1 MCASCNRCFFK
12 RMILYFL
19 HKIYDRLLLENSH
32 CLCWRL
38 KAGSNCPQFQ
48 GGFFTGEHRIL
59 PPGKRWTLMWP
70 LRMNIPKDI
79 SCRGKYQTSISQSKG
94 CSWSGHIGCQWK
106 MALGTC
112 QPKAHLVD
120 CSSHSRTS
128 DSRKNREKLRLYN
141 ASAPS
146 CKQQPSQ
153 TVNKIKRHMGTA
165 WCELSVWVCL
175 LILCS
180 VLSSGLNFLQPNICP
195 CPCSYPFSDPWSFQ
209 PYFKNT
215 QPWSQQ
221 MSLAYVWP
229 HTESSTPRSYQLYP
243 LFMAPSSS
251 ALVVPTSVTYRCHFR
266 GACNTLPVITQWSLE
281 DHVI

>member
-48 GGFFTGEHRIL
+48 GGFFIGEHRIL
-59 PPGKRWTLMWP
+59 PPDKRWALMWP
-70 LRMNIPKDI
+70 LRMDIPKDI
-79 SCRGKYQTSISQSKG
+79 SCRGKYQTFISQSKR

-120 CSSHSRTS
+120 RSSHRRTS

-153 TVNKIKRHMGTA
+153 TVNKIKRHTGTA

-175 LILCS
+175 LITFFA
-180 VLSSGLNFLQPNICP
+180 VF
-195 CPCSYPFSDPWSFQ
+195 
-209 PYFKNT
+209 
-215 QPWSQQ
+215 
-221 MSLAYVWP
+221 
-229 HTESSTPRSYQLYP
+229 
-243 LFMAPSSS
+243 
-251 ALVVPTSVTYRCHFR
+251 CH
-266 GACNTLPVITQWSLE
+266 L
-281 DHVI
+281 D